1 MSRISGPERV
11 GIPPPARLSS
21 GHNRA
26 KASPSQLK
34 GEIMQKSIYLAAAIL
49 LFTSAAMA
57 EPPLAKTITVSGSA
71 SIEVKPD
78 HATIN
83 IGVDTSD
90 KVTVKAVAAN
100 SVLMAKVVEAVK
112 AQGIAE
118 KSMQTSRFSIE
129 AQHPALKEGYGV
141 DDTITL
147 GYAVSN
153 TLSIEVDDVS
163 KVPLIIDA
171 AVKAGANTS
180 NSVVFEAKNRQALDD
195 KVLADA
201 VRAARHNAEILAAA
215 EGAKVGKAIFINN
228 ASGTYDYAVGANGN
242 KAMSYRLAPPVTIM
256 AGQVDISATVTV
268 VYTLE

>member
-1 MSRISGPERV
+1 MRK
-11 GIPPPARLSS
+11 LSF
-21 GHNRA
+21 
-26 KASPSQLK
+26 
-34 GEIMQKSIYLAAAIL
+34 LAALIL
-49 LFTSAAMA
+49 LSAAAAMA
-57 EPPLAKTITVSGSA
+57 ETPLAKTITVSGSA

-100 SVLMAKVVEAVK
+100 SMLMAKVVEAVK
-112 AQGIAE
+112 VQGIAE
-118 KSMQTSRFSIE
+118 KSMQTSHFSIE

-141 DDTITL
+141 DDTVIT

-153 TLSIEVDDVS
+153 MLTIEVDDVS

-195 KVLADA
+195 QALADA
-201 VRAARHNAEILAAA
+201 VKDARHKAEIIAAA
-215 EGAKVGKAIFINN
+215 VGAKVGKAIFINN

-256 AGQVDISATVTV
+256 PGQVDISAAVTV
-268 VYTLE
+268 EYVLE

>member
-1 MSRISGPERV
+1 MR
-11 GIPPPARLSS
+11 
-21 GHNRA
+21 
-26 KASPSQLK
+26 
-34 GEIMQKSIYLAAAIL
+34 KSIYLVAMIL
-49 LFTSAAMA
+49 LSATAAMA

-118 KSMQTSRFSIE
+118 KSMQTSHFSIE
-129 AQHPALKEGYGV
+129 AQHPNLKEGYGFDYTV
-141 DDTITL
+141 TL

-153 TLSIEVDDVS
+153 ILTIEVDDVG

-180 NSVVFEAKNRQALDD
+180 NSVVFQSKNRQALDD
-195 KVLADA
+195 KALADA
-201 VRAARHNAEILAAA
+201 VKDARHNAEILAAA
-215 EGAKVGKAIFINN
+215 EGSKVGKAISITNTGNPWEAMGGVKNKTFI
-228 ASGTYDYAVGANGN
+228 AQQ
-242 KAMSYRLAPPVTIM
+242 APIIM
-256 AGQVDISATVTV
+256 AGQVDISAAVTV
-268 VYTLE
+268 EYVLE

>member
-1 MSRISGPERV
+1 
-11 GIPPPARLSS
+11 
-21 GHNRA
+21 
-26 KASPSQLK
+26 
-34 GEIMQKSIYLAAAIL
+34 
-49 LFTSAAMA
+49 MA
-57 EPPLAKTITVSGSA
+57 EPPLAKTITVSGTA

-118 KSMQTSRFSIE
+118 KAMQTSRFSIE
-129 AQHPALKEGYGV
+129 AQHPTLKEGYGFDYTV
-141 DDTITL
+141 TL

-153 TLSIEVDDVS
+153 MLTIEIDDVG

-180 NSVVFEAKNRQALDD
+180 NSVAFEAKNRQALDD
-195 KVLADA
+195 KALADA
-201 VRAARHNAEILAAA
+201 IRDARHNAEIMAAA
-215 EGAKVGKAIFINN
+215 EGAKVGKAISIRNSFNPMDIYGGMPAM
-228 ASGTYDYAVGANGN
+228 ASRAQ
-242 KAMSYRLAPPVTIM
+242 LAAPSIM
-256 AGQVDISATVTV
+256 PGQVDISALVTV
-268 VYTLE
+268 EYVLE